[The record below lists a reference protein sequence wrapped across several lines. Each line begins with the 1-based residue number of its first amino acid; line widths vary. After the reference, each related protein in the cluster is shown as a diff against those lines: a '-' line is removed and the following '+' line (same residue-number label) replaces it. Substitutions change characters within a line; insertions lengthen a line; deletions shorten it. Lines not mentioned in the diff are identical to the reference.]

1 MSQNRRYAV
10 SQNCNANGRNSM
22 SKFTCQIRYPKNN
35 QLRDNMCASDSLTSS
50 TPPHQ
55 HPEHLSNTESQK
67 SPSYPTLIPRVRMEK
82 TCTNEQHLPIDRNYA
97 QTRRLAAPGTDWPG
111 TYVVRREVTSGARGF
126 DPLLRAQIGSVTS
139 TEIFVCAD
147 HIRIGDEHFLRVY
160 STYIGPFL
168 RIAWVGF
175 ASCGR
180 VWSPRKGSSC
190 LRGPTAPRRCPPQP
204 WACSFGCGLS

>member
-1 MSQNRRYAV
+1 MCVRYVDV
-10 SQNCNANGRNSM
+10 S
-22 SKFTCQIRYPKNN
+22 
-35 QLRDNMCASDSLTSS
+35 SS
-50 TPPHQ
+50 TPRTTR
-55 HPEHLSNTESQK
+55 LNTESQK
-67 SPSYPTLIPRVRMEK
+67 SPICPTLIPRMRMEK
-82 TCTNEQHLPIDRNYA
+82 TA
-97 QTRRLAAPGTDWPG
+97 QTSNTFRSTETTHKPGGWRPLEPTGERLRFRPG

-126 DPLLRAQIGSVTS
+126 NPLLRAQIGSVTS

-180 VWSPRKGSSC
+180 VWSPRKVSSC